1 MLRQKVLHRGDRGG
15 MSRIYYFP
23 ACLRKGVLRGVGIRP
38 PCDSGVVQGAPPS
51 VSAEAKTEQWML
63 VASILG
69 SSMAF
74 IDGTVV
80 NVALPVLQKALGATA
95 TQVQWVVESYALALA
110 ALLLLGGALADK
122 VGRRRI
128 FAVGV
133 ALFAL
138 ASAGCALAPNINW
151 LIATRAVQGLGGALL
166 VPTSL
171 ALLGAGF
178 PAERR
183 GQAIGKWS
191 AFSAAAAGVG
201 PVLGGWLIQAAS
213 WRWVFW
219 INIPIALAALT
230 ITLRWVPESRDEKAR
245 RLDLPGAALATL
257 GLGGLVFGLLEAPR
271 LGLDHAAILTG
282 LLGGALTLA
291 IFVLVEERSPEAMVP
306 LDLFRSR
313 TFAGANL
320 LTLLLYAA
328 LGGAFFF
335 VPFDLIQVHDYSPA
349 AAGAAML
356 PLIVLLSLLSSWAG
370 RLADRYGVRRPLII
384 GPMIAAAGFALLAL
398 PGTGGSYWTTFFPGM
413 VVLGLGMSG
422 TVAPLTTAV
431 MTSVGPDRAGVA
443 SGINNAVSRT
453 AALLSIAAF
462 GLVAY
467 QRFGRSLAHRMA
479 TLGVPSEA
487 REQLWRERGKLAALT
502 IPHSLPDQLRSS
514 LELAVSAAFV
524 DAFRAIMLLAA
535 GLAVVGAAISWLM
548 IDGEPDRSPPPP
560 AQRT

>member
-1 MLRQKVLHRGDRGG
+1 MR
-15 MSRIYYFP
+15 RIYYFP
-23 ACLRKGVLRGVGIRP
+23 DPLWKGVCCGVGIRQ
-38 PCDSGVVQGAPPS
+38 PCDSGVVQGAP
-51 VSAEAKTEQWML
+51 VSKGTEAKSERWVL
-63 VASILG
+63 AASILG

-110 ALLLLGGALADK
+110 ALLLMGGVLADK

-128 FAVGV
+128 FAAGV
-133 ALFAL
+133 TLFAL
-138 ASAGCALAPNINW
+138 ASAGCALAPNIDW
-151 LIATRAVQGLGGALL
+151 LIAARAVQGLGGALL

-178 PAERR
+178 PADRR

-191 AFSAAAAGVG
+191 AFSAAGAGVG
-201 PVLGGWLIQAAS
+201 PVLGGWLIQVAS

-219 INIPIALAALT
+219 INIPIAIATLA
-230 ITLRWVPESRDEKAR
+230 ITLRFVPESRDEKAR

-257 GLGGLVFGLLEAPR
+257 GLGGLVFGLLEASR
-271 LGLDHAAILTG
+271 LGFVHPAILTG
-282 LLGGALTLA
+282 LIGGALMLA
-291 IFVLVEERSPEAMVP
+291 GFVLVEERSPEPMVP
-306 LDLFRSR
+306 LDLFHSR

-335 VPFDLIQVHDYSPA
+335 VPFDLIQVHDYSPT

-384 GPMIAAAGFALLAL
+384 GPLIAAAGFALLAL
-398 PGTGGSYWTTFFPGM
+398 PGTSGSYWTTFFPGM

-431 MTSVGPDRAGVA
+431 MTSAGRERAGVA

-453 AALLSIAAF
+453 AALLSIAIF

-467 QRFGRSLAHRMA
+467 QRFGRSLADRLDG
-479 TLGVPSEA
+479 LGISPEI
-487 REQLWRERGKLAALT
+487 RERLWRERGKLAALT
-502 IPHSLPDQLRSS
+502 VPGSLPDQLRRSV
-514 LELAVSAAFV
+514 EQAVDAAFV
-524 DAFRAIMLLAA
+524 DAFRAIMLLAV
-535 GLAVVGAAISWLM
+535 GLAAGAAVVAWLS
-548 IDGEPDRSPPPP
+548 IEPSQNPDTASGTIGYDGGDRL
-560 AQRT
+560 RRR

>member
-1 MLRQKVLHRGDRGG
+1 
-15 MSRIYYFP
+15 
-23 ACLRKGVLRGVGIRP
+23 
-38 PCDSGVVQGAPPS
+38 
-51 VSAEAKTEQWML
+51 
-63 VASILG
+63 
-69 SSMAF
+69 MAF

-80 NVALPVLQKALGATA
+80 NVALPVLQKSLGATA

-110 ALLLLGGALADK
+110 SLMLLGGALADK
-122 VGRRRI
+122 LGRRRI
-128 FAVGV
+128 FVVGV

-138 ASAGCALAPNINW
+138 ASVGCALAPNIDW
-151 LIATRAVQGLGGALL
+151 LIAARAIQGVGGALL

-191 AFSAAAAGVG
+191 AFSAATAGVG
-201 PVLGGWLIQAAS
+201 PVLGGWLIQVAS

-219 INIPIALAALT
+219 INIPIAIAALS
-230 ITLRWVPESRDEKAR
+230 ITLGWVPESRDEKAR
-245 RLDLPGAALATL
+245 RLDLPGAALATM
-257 GLGGLVFGLLEAPR
+257 GLGGVVFGLLEAPR
-271 LGLDHAAILTG
+271 LGYVHPGILTG
-282 LLGGALTLA
+282 LIGGTLMLA
-291 IFVLVEERSPEAMVP
+291 AFVVVERHASEPMVP

-313 TFAGANL
+313 TFTGANL

-349 AAGAAML
+349 AAGAAMV

-370 RLADRYGVRRPLII
+370 RLADRYGVRRSLILGPLV
-384 GPMIAAAGFALLAL
+384 AAAGFVLLAL
-398 PGTGGSYWTTFFPGM
+398 PGTGGSYWTTFFSGM

-431 MTSVGPDRAGVA
+431 MTCFGPERAGVA

-453 AALLSIAAF
+453 AALLSIAVF

-467 QRFGRSLAHRMA
+467 QRFGRSLAHRLEG
-479 TLGVPSEA
+479 LGVPAEI
-487 REQLWRERGKLAALT
+487 REQLWRERGKLAALP
-502 IPHSLPDQLRSS
+502 IPRSLPAQLRSS
-514 LELAVSAAFV
+514 LEQAVDGAFV

-535 GLAVVGAAISWLM
+535 ALAVAAGVIAWLLIRPSGKPDTPPDTVGYHGGDQL
-548 IDGEPDRSPPPP
+548 R
-560 AQRT
+560 RR

>member
-1 MLRQKVLHRGDRGG
+1 MP
-15 MSRIYYFP
+15 RIYYFP
-23 ACLRKGVLRGVGIRP
+23 ACLRKGVPRGIGIRA

-230 ITLRWVPESRDEKAR
+230 IPLRRVPESRDEKAR

-271 LGLDHAAILTG
+271 LGLDHAALLTG

-291 IFVLVEERSPEAMVP
+291 VFVLVEERSPEPMVP

-479 TLGVPSEA
+479 TLGVPFEA
-487 REQLWRERGKLAALT
+487 REQLWRERGKLAALA

-514 LELAVSAAFV
+514 LELAVNAAFV

-535 GLAVVGAAISWLM
+535 ALAAAACVVAWLL
-548 IDGEPDRSPPPP
+548 IEPSEKVKFTSSR
-560 AQRT
+560 QG

>member
-1 MLRQKVLHRGDRGG
+1 
-15 MSRIYYFP
+15 
-23 ACLRKGVLRGVGIRP
+23 
-38 PCDSGVVQGAPPS
+38 
-51 VSAEAKTEQWML
+51 
-63 VASILG
+63 
-69 SSMAF
+69 MAF

-80 NVALPVLQKALGATA
+80 NVALPVLQQALGATA
-95 TQVQWVVESYALALA
+95 AQVQWVVESYAVALA

-138 ASAGCALAPNINW
+138 ASAGCALSPSINW
-151 LIATRAVQGLGGALL
+151 LIAARAVQGLGGALL

-178 PAERR
+178 PADRR
-183 GQAIGKWS
+183 GQAIGQWS
-191 AFSAAAAGVG
+191 AFSAATAGLG
-201 PVLGGWLIQAAS
+201 PVLGGWLIQVAS

-219 INIPIALAALT
+219 INIPIAVATLA

-245 RLDLPGAALATL
+245 RLDLPGAVLATL
-257 GLGGLVFGLLEAPR
+257 GLGGLVFGLLEGPR
-271 LGLDHAAILTG
+271 LGFVHPAILTG
-282 LLGGALTLA
+282 LIGGGLMLVA
-291 IFVLVEERSPEAMVP
+291 FGLVEERSAEPMVP

-356 PLIVLLSLLSSWAG
+356 PLIALLSLLSSWAG
-370 RLADRYGVRRPLII
+370 RLADRYGVRRALII
-384 GPMIAAAGFALLAL
+384 GPLIAGTGFALLAL

-413 VVLGLGMSG
+413 LVLGLGMSG

-431 MTSVGPDRAGVA
+431 MTSFGPERAGVA

-453 AALLSIAAF
+453 AALLSIAVF

-467 QRFGRSLAHRMA
+467 QRFGRSLAHQLES
-479 TLGVPSEA
+479 LGVSPEV
-487 REQLWRERGKLAALT
+487 RELLWRDRGKLAALS
-502 IPHSLPDQLRSS
+502 IPRSLPTQLRTS
-514 LELAVSAAFV
+514 LEQAVDVAFV

-535 GLAVVGAAISWLM
+535 GLAVAAGVIAWLL
-548 IDGEPDRSPPPP
+548 IASSGKPDARPGGRRAPPGHG
-560 AQRT
+560 

>member
-1 MLRQKVLHRGDRGG
+1 
-15 MSRIYYFP
+15 
-23 ACLRKGVLRGVGIRP
+23 
-38 PCDSGVVQGAPPS
+38 VVQGAPQS
-51 VSAEAKTEQWML
+51 KGAEAKTERWVL
-63 VASILG
+63 AASILG

-110 ALLLLGGALADK
+110 ALLLMGGALADK

-138 ASAGCALAPNINW
+138 ASAGCALSPNIDW
-151 LIATRAVQGLGGALL
+151 LIAARAVQGLGGALL

-191 AFSAAAAGVG
+191 AFSAVGAGVG
-201 PVLGGWLIQAAS
+201 PVLGGWLIQVAS
-213 WRWVFW
+213 WRGVFW
-219 INIPIALAALT
+219 INIPIAVATLV
-230 ITLRWVPESRDEKAR
+230 ITKRWVPESRDEKAR

-257 GLGGLVFGLLEAPR
+257 GLGGLVFGLLEGPR
-271 LGLDHAAILTG
+271 LGFAHPAILTG
-282 LLGGALTLA
+282 LIGGALILA
-291 IFVLVEERSPEAMVP
+291 GFVLVEERSPEPMVP
-306 LDLFRSR
+306 LDLFHSH
-313 TFAGANL
+313 TFTGANL

-335 VPFDLIQVHDYSPA
+335 VPFDLIQVHDYTPA

-356 PLIVLLSLLSSWAG
+356 PLIALLSLLSSWAG
-370 RLADRYGVRRPLII
+370 RLADRYGVGRLLII
-384 GPMIAAAGFALLAL
+384 GPLIAAAGFALLAL
-398 PGTGGSYWTTFFPGM
+398 PGASGSYWTTFFPGM

-431 MTSVGPDRAGVA
+431 MTSAGPERAGVA

-453 AALLSIAAF
+453 AALLSIAIF

-467 QRFGRSLAHRMA
+467 QRFGHSLADRLDG
-479 TLGVPSEA
+479 LGVSPEV

-502 IPHSLPDQLRSS
+502 IPRSLPDQLRRS
-514 LELAVSAAFV
+514 LEQAVDAAFV
-524 DAFRAIMLLAA
+524 DAFRAVMFLAA
-535 GLAVVGAAISWLM
+535 GLAVAAGVVAWLL
-548 IDGEPDRSPPPP
+548 IEPSQKPDTAPETIRYDGGDRLRRS
-560 AQRT
+560 

>member
-1 MLRQKVLHRGDRGG
+1 M
-15 MSRIYYFP
+15 
-23 ACLRKGVLRGVGIRP
+23 
-38 PCDSGVVQGAPPS
+38 
-51 VSAEAKTEQWML
+51 
-63 VASILG
+63 
-69 SSMAF
+69 
-74 IDGTVV
+74 
-80 NVALPVLQKALGATA
+80 
-95 TQVQWVVESYALALA
+95 QWVVESYALALA

>member
-1 MLRQKVLHRGDRGG
+1 V
-15 MSRIYYFP
+15 
-23 ACLRKGVLRGVGIRP
+23 VGIRS
-38 PCDSGVVQGAPPS
+38 PCDPGVVHGAPRSEGPQ
-51 VSAEAKTEQWML
+51 VKTELWVL
-63 VASILG
+63 LASILG

-80 NVALPVLQKALGATA
+80 NVALPVLQQALGASA
-95 TQVQWVVESYALALA
+95 TEVQWVVESYALALA

-128 FAVGV
+128 FSIGV
-133 ALFAL
+133 ALFGA
-138 ASAGCALAPNINW
+138 ASVACALAPNIRW
-151 LIATRAVQGLGGALL
+151 LIGARAVQGLGGALL
-166 VPTSL
+166 IPTSL

-178 PAERR
+178 PPERR

-201 PVLGGWLIQAAS
+201 PVLGGWLIQTAS

-219 INIPIALAALT
+219 INVPIAVGTLI
-230 ITLRWVPESRDEKAR
+230 ITSRWVPESRDPKTR
-245 RLDLPGAALATL
+245 HLDFPGAALATL
-257 GLGGLVFGLLEAPR
+257 GLGGVVFGLLESPR
-271 LGLDHAAILTG
+271 LGFGHVAILIG
-282 LLGGALTLA
+282 LVGGVLMLSA
-291 IFVLVEERSPEAMVP
+291 FVLVERRSPEPMVP

-313 TFAGANL
+313 TFTGANL

-335 VPFDLIQVHDYSPA
+335 VPFDLIQVHNYSPT

-356 PLIVLLSLLSSWAG
+356 PLIVLLSLLSSRAG
-370 RLADRYGVRRPLII
+370 GLADRHGVRRPLIL
-384 GPMIAAAGFALLAL
+384 GPLVAATGFALLAV

-431 MTSVGPDRAGVA
+431 MTAFGPERSGVA

-453 AALLSIAAF
+453 ASLLSIAVF
-462 GLVAY
+462 GLVAF
-467 QRFGRSLAHRMA
+467 QRFSSSLAHRLD
-479 TLGVPSEA
+479 TLSVPPEV
-487 REQLWRERGKLAALT
+487 RELLWQARGKLAALT
-502 IPHSLPDQLRSS
+502 IPPSLPDQLRTG
-514 LELAVSAAFV
+514 LEQAVDAAFV

-535 GLAVVGAAISWLM
+535 GLAAGSALVAWLM
-548 IDGEPDRSPPPP
+548 IEPSPKPDASPGE
-560 AQRT
+560 A